1 MLERYI
7 VPLRWGLKERNPN
20 SKWAST
26 AIARCV
32 VLAGTGSTLQ
42 SSLYLLQGA
51 RFKAWR
57 SSWQPSQSSHLMP
70 TSA

>member
-1 MLERYI
+1 MLELYI
-7 VPLRWGLKERNPN
+7 VPHSWGLKEGNHK

-26 AIARCV
+26 ALARCV